1 MARPATDGS
10 IGVAVRLLCA
20 AYQAIR
26 VCCNT
31 ALRRQATRIDAHH
44 GVAVHLRY
52 QVLTL
57 GVVRLLL
64 SEKICVG
71 APHTKH
77 VRPSRFLITHQ
88 AVTEGTSH
96 KVIRLRRVKAG
107 ITLLF
112 LLR

>member
-31 ALRRQATRIDAHH
+31 ALRRQAAWIDAHH
-44 GVAVHLRY
+44 SVAVHLRY

-71 APHTKH
+71 DRTKH

-88 AVTEGTSH
+88 AVTESTSH
-96 KVIRLRRVKAG
+96 KVI
-107 ITLLF
+107 LL
-112 LLR
+112 